1 MEPIIDPYLAA
12 KIVLIG
18 AIVLLAIN
26 LFVETKR

>member
-18 AIVLLAIN
+18 AVILLVIN
-26 LFVETKR
+26 LFGKTKG

>member
-18 AIVLLAIN
+18 TIVLLAID
-26 LFVETKR
+26 LLVETKR